1 MLKIRQLDDGLIIE
15 VRVQPKA
22 SSNRIAGL
30 HGEALKLCVTA
41 PPEDGKANKAVA
53 ALLARALGV
62 KKQAVSIVSGQTSR
76 TKSVKI
82 TGYSKNELLK
92 LINELKKD

>member
-1 MLKIRQLDDGLIIE
+1 MLNIRELDDGFTVE

-22 SSNRIAGL
+22 SGNRIAGL

-41 PPEDGKANKAVA
+41 PPEDGKANKAVV

-62 KKQAVSIVSGQTSR
+62 KKHDVSIVSGQASR

-82 TGYSKNELLK
+82 TNCDKNELLN
-92 LINELKKD
+92 LIK